1 MKKPKRL
8 FDFLEYQLNN
18 PLDKSINTKY
28 DGKWVSLSTPDFFEK
43 VQIVSR
49 KLIEIGIKKGDKIAL
64 ISTQNRTEWCIV
76 DNSILQIGGVT
87 VPIYPTI
94 SEKEFQYVLNHSES
108 KICFVSDKDLFNK
121 IHKIKDKTKLKKIYS
136 FDEFQNCSNWNLL
149 FENDNKSLQGKV
161 NVKKK
166 EVIPDDLATIIYTSG
181 TTGVPKGV
189 MLTHRNIVSNIL
201 SASKRLPPMENK
213 NKALS
218 FLPLCHIFERIIIY
232 MYYYSRVEIYFAES
246 LETISENLN
255 EIKPFY
261 MTAVPRLIEKIFDK
275 IEGKAEEFKV
285 VKKSLYKWSISIA
298 DRFEIEKQ
306 NRIFYNIKLMI
317 ARFLVFSKWKN
328 ALGGKLELICSGS
341 APLQPRLAKIFT
353 AAGIKIMEGYGLT
366 ESSPVI
372 SISEPIK
379 GGTKF
384 GYVGKIIEGI
394 EVKIAKDGEILCK
407 GPNVMKGYYKNSK
420 LTSETIKNGFLHT
433 GDIGKIDKDGFL
445 KITDRKKQL
454 FKTSG
459 GKYIAPQVIENK
471 MKRSPFIEQ
480 IMVIGEG
487 ERMPSAIIQ
496 PDFEYIKKWLQKN
509 KFNFLDDFKN
519 ICEKEELLIKITH
532 EIDRIN
538 QEFGD
543 WERIKKF
550 ELTPQIWSI
559 ENGLL
564 TPTMKLKRKSIL
576 KKFIHLK
583 EKIYS

>member
-28 DGKWVSLSTPDFFEK
+28 DGKWESLSTHDFFEK

-108 KICFVSDKDLFNK
+108 KICFVSDKDVFDK

-136 FDEFQNCSNWNLL
+136 FEEFQNCSNWNLL

-161 NVKKK
+161 NIKKE

-275 IEGKAEEFKV
+275 IEGKAEEFKG

-298 DRFEIEKQ
+298 DKFDIEKQ
-306 NRIFYNIKLMI
+306 NRVFYNIKLMI

-420 LTSETIKNGFLHT
+420 LTSETIKNDFLHT

-487 ERMPSAIIQ
+487 EKMPSALIQ

-509 KFNFLDDFKN
+509 KYNFLDDLKSICKN
-519 ICEKEELLIKITH
+519 EELLIKIND
-532 EIDRIN
+532 EINKIN
-538 QEFGD
+538 QKFGD

>member
-8 FDFLEYQLNN
+8 FEFLEYQLEN
-18 PLDKSINTKY
+18 PLGKSINTKY
-28 DGKWVSLSTPDFFEK
+28 NGEWESLSTNDFYEK
-43 VQIVSR
+43 VQILSR

-64 ISTQNRTEWCIV
+64 ISTQNRTEWCIA
-76 DNSILQIGGVT
+76 DNSVLQIGAVT

-94 SEKEFQYVLNHSES
+94 SKSEFQYVLNHSES
-108 KICFVSDKDLFNK
+108 KICFVSDKDIFDKVNQ
-121 IHKIKDKTKLKKIYS
+121 IKNKTKLEKIYS
-136 FDEFQNCSNWNLL
+136 FEEFENCKNWNLL
-149 FENDNKSLQGKV
+149 FENDNKSLKGELISKMN
-161 NVKKK
+161 NVL
-166 EVIPDDLATIIYTSG
+166 PDDLATIIYTSG
-181 TTGVPKGV
+181 TTGIPKGV

-201 SASKRLPPMENK
+201 SASKRLPSMENK

-246 LETISENLN
+246 LETISENLK
-255 EIKPFY
+255 EVKPFY

-275 IEGKAEEFKV
+275 IESKAEEFTGI
-285 VKKSLYKWSISIA
+285 KKSLYKWSISIA
-298 DRFEIEKQ
+298 DRFSIEKQ
-306 NRIFYNIKLMI
+306 NGIFYNFKLEI
-317 ARFLVFSKWKN
+317 AKFLVFSKWKS
-328 ALGGKLELICSGS
+328 ALGGSLELICSGS

-353 AAGIKIMEGYGLT
+353 AAGIQIIEGYGLT
-366 ESSPVI
+366 ETSPVI
-372 SISEPIK
+372 SISETKK

-407 GPNVMKGYYKNSK
+407 GPNVMKGYFKDSK
-420 LTSETIKNGFLHT
+420 LTSKTIKNGFLHT
-433 GDIGKIDKDGFL
+433 GDIGEIDDEGFL

-459 GKYIAPQVIENK
+459 GKYIAPQVIENR

-487 ERMPSAIIQ
+487 EKMPSALIQ
-496 PDFEYIKKWLQKN
+496 PDFEYIKNWFLKN
-509 KFNFLDDFKN
+509 KTNILDDFEI
-519 ICEKEELLIKITH
+519 ICENKELLIKINE
-532 EIDRIN
+532 EIKNIN
-538 QEFGD
+538 KEFGD

-550 ELTPQIWSI
+550 ELTPQVWSI

-564 TPTMKLKRKSIL
+564 TPTMKLKRKSII

-583 EKIYS
+583 EKIYN

>member
-8 FDFLEYQLNN
+8 FDFLKYQLEN
-18 PLDKSINTKY
+18 PLNKSINTKY
-28 DGKWVSLSTPDFFEK
+28 NGEWESLSTNDFYEK
-43 VQIVSR
+43 VQIISR

-64 ISTQNRTEWCIV
+64 ISTQNRTEWCII
-76 DNSILQIGGVT
+76 DNSVLQIGAVT

-94 SEKEFQYVLNHSES
+94 SKNEFQYVLNHSES
-108 KICFVSDKDLFNK
+108 KICFVSDKDIFDKVNQ
-121 IHKIKDKTKLKKIYS
+121 IIKKTRLEKIYS
-136 FDEFQNCSNWNLL
+136 FEEFENCSNWNLL
-149 FENDNKSLQGKV
+149 FENDNKFIDNELNFRMK
-161 NVKKK
+161 NV
-166 EVIPDDLATIIYTSG
+166 VPDDLATIIYTSG
-181 TTGVPKGV
+181 TTGIPKGV
-189 MLTHRNIVSNIL
+189 MLTHKNIVSNIL

-246 LETISENLN
+246 LETISENLS
-255 EIKPFY
+255 EVKPFY

-275 IEGKAEEFKV
+275 IESKAEELKGI
-285 VKKSLYKWSISIA
+285 KKSLYRWSISIA
-298 DRFEIEKQ
+298 DRFNIEKQ
-306 NRIFYNIKLMI
+306 NKVFYNFKLKI
-317 ARFLVFSKWKN
+317 ARFLVFSKWKS

-353 AAGIKIMEGYGLT
+353 AAGIQIIEGYGLT

-372 SISEPIK
+372 SISEAKK

-407 GPNVMKGYYKNSK
+407 GPNVMKGYFKDLK
-420 LTSETIKNGFLHT
+420 LTRKTIKNGFLHT
-433 GDIGKIDKDGFL
+433 GDLGEIDKDGFL

-480 IMVIGEG
+480 VMVIGEG
-487 ERMPSAIIQ
+487 EKMPSALIQ
-496 PDFEYIKKWLQKN
+496 PDFIYVKN
-509 KFNFLDDFKN
+509 WFLKNEFQFSDDLNK
-519 ICEKEELLIKITH
+519 ICSNNELLTKINL
-532 EIDRIN
+532 EINKIN
-538 QEFGD
+538 EQFGD
-543 WERIKKF
+543 WEKIKKF
-550 ELTPQIWSI
+550 ELTPEIWSI

-564 TPTMKLKRKSIL
+564 TPTMKIKRKSIIE
-576 KKFIHLK
+576 KFFHLK
-583 EKIYS
+583 EKIYK

>member
-28 DGKWVSLSTPDFFEK
+28 DGKWESLSTHDFFEK

-108 KICFVSDKDLFNK
+108 KICFVSDKDVFDK

-136 FDEFQNCSNWNLL
+136 FEEFQNCSNWNLL

-161 NVKKK
+161 NIKKK

-275 IEGKAEEFKV
+275 IEGKAEEFKG

-298 DRFEIEKQ
+298 DRFDIEKQ

-487 ERMPSAIIQ
+487 EKMPSALIQ

-519 ICEKEELLIKITH
+519 ICKKEELLIKITH
-532 EIDRIN
+532 EIDKIN
-538 QEFGD
+538 EEFGD

>member
-18 PLDKSINTKY
+18 PLYKSINTKY
-28 DGKWVSLSTPDFFEK
+28 EGKWVSLSTHDFFEK
-43 VQIVSR
+43 VQSVSR
-49 KLIEIGIKKGDKIAL
+49 KLIEIGIKKGEKIAL
-64 ISTQNRTEWCIV
+64 ISNQNRTEWCIV

-108 KICFVSDKDLFNK
+108 KICFVSDKDVFDK
-121 IHKIKDKTKLKKIYS
+121 INKIKDKTKLKKIYS

-161 NVKKK
+161 NIKKK
-166 EVIPDDLATIIYTSG
+166 EVTPDDLATIIYTSG

-201 SASKRLPPMENK
+201 SASKRLPPMESK

-275 IEGKAEEFKV
+275 IEGKAEEFKG

-298 DRFEIEKQ
+298 DRFDIEKQ

-433 GDIGKIDKDGFL
+433 GDIGKLDKDGFL

-487 ERMPSAIIQ
+487 EKMPSALIQ
-496 PDFEYIKKWLQKN
+496 PDFEYIKKWLRKN

-519 ICEKEELLIKITH
+519 ICEKEELLIKITR
-532 EIDRIN
+532 EIDKIN
-538 QEFGD
+538 EEFGD

-550 ELTPQIWSI
+550 ELTPKIWSI

-564 TPTMKLKRKSIL
+564 TPTMKLKRKTIL

>member
-8 FDFLEYQLNN
+8 FDFLEHQLEN

-28 DGKWVSLSTPDFFEK
+28 NGEWKSLSTNDFYAK
-43 VQIVSR
+43 VQIISR
-49 KLIEIGIKKGDKIAL
+49 KLIEIGVKKGDKIAL

-76 DNSILQIGGVT
+76 DNSVLQIGAVT

-94 SEKEFQYVLNHSES
+94 SRNEFKYVLNHSES
-108 KICFVSDKDLFNK
+108 KICFVSDKYIFDKVNQ
-121 IHKIKDKTKLKKIYS
+121 IKNKTKLEKIYS
-136 FDEFQNCSNWNLL
+136 FEEFENCSNWNLL
-149 FENDNKSLQGKV
+149 FENDNKSIESEV
-161 NVKKK
+161 NLRMKNVL
-166 EVIPDDLATIIYTSG
+166 PDDLATIIYTSG
-181 TTGVPKGV
+181 TTGIPKGV

-246 LETISENLN
+246 LETISENLS

-275 IEGKAEEFKV
+275 IEGKAEEFKGI
-285 VKKSLYKWSISIA
+285 KKFLYKWSISIA
-298 DRFEIEKQ
+298 DRYSIEKQ
-306 NRIFYNIKLMI
+306 NGIFYNFQLRI
-317 ARFLVFSKWKN
+317 ARLLVFSKWKS

-353 AAGIKIMEGYGLT
+353 AAGIQIMEGYGLT

-372 SISEPIK
+372 SISESKK

-407 GPNVMKGYYKNSK
+407 GPNVMKGYFKDSK
-420 LTSETIKNGFLHT
+420 LTSKTIKNGFLHT
-433 GDIGKIDKDGFL
+433 GDIGEIDKDGFL

-487 ERMPSAIIQ
+487 EKMPSALIQ
-496 PDFEYIKKWLQKN
+496 PDFEYTKNWLLKN
-509 KFNFLDDFKN
+509 KTNFLDDFISICKN
-519 ICEKEELLIKITH
+519 KDLLVKIDEEINKIN
-532 EIDRIN
+532 E
-538 QEFGD
+538 EFGD

-564 TPTMKLKRKSIL
+564 TPTMKLKRKKII
-576 KKFIHLK
+576 KKFIHLRK
-583 EKIYS
+583 KIYS

>member
-18 PLDKSINTKY
+18 PLDKSITTKY
-28 DGKWVSLSTPDFFEK
+28 DGKWESLSTHDFFEK

-108 KICFVSDKDLFNK
+108 KICFVSDKDVFDK

-275 IEGKAEEFKV
+275 IEGKAEEFKG

-298 DRFEIEKQ
+298 DRFDIEKQ

-420 LTSETIKNGFLHT
+420 LTSETIKKDFLHT

-487 ERMPSAIIQ
+487 EKMPSALIQ

-519 ICEKEELLIKITH
+519 ICKKEELLIEITH
-532 EIDRIN
+532 EIDKIN

-576 KKFIHLK
+576 KKYIHLK

>member
-1 MKKPKRL
+1 MKKPKRI

-18 PLDKSINTKY
+18 PLEKSINTKY
-28 DGKWVSLSTPDFFEK
+28 DGKWVSLSTHDFFEK

-108 KICFVSDKDLFNK
+108 KICFVSDKDVFDKVN
-121 IHKIKDKTKLKKIYS
+121 KIKDKTKLKKIYS
-136 FDEFQNCSNWNLL
+136 FEEFQNCSNWNLL
-149 FENDNKSLQGKV
+149 FENDKKSLQDKV
-161 NVKKK
+161 NIKKE

-275 IEGKAEEFKV
+275 IEGKAEEFNG

-298 DRFEIEKQ
+298 DRFDIKKQ

-407 GPNVMKGYYKNSK
+407 GPNVMIGYYKNSK

-487 ERMPSAIIQ
+487 EKMPSALIQ

-519 ICEKEELLIKITH
+519 ICKKEELLIKITH
-532 EIDRIN
+532 EIDKIN
-538 QEFGD
+538 EEFGD
-543 WERIKKF
+543 WEKIKKF

>member
-8 FDFLEYQLNN
+8 FEFLEYQLEN
-18 PLDKSINTKY
+18 PLGKSINTKY
-28 DGKWVSLSTPDFFEK
+28 NGEWESLSTNDFYEK
-43 VQIVSR
+43 VQILSR

-64 ISTQNRTEWCIV
+64 ISTQNRTEWCIA
-76 DNSILQIGGVT
+76 DNSVLQIGAVT

-94 SEKEFQYVLNHSES
+94 SKSEFQYVLNHSES
-108 KICFVSDKDLFNK
+108 KICFVSDKDIFDKVNQ
-121 IHKIKDKTKLKKIYS
+121 IMNKTKLEKIYS
-136 FDEFQNCSNWNLL
+136 FEEFENCKNWNLL
-149 FENDNKSLQGKV
+149 FENDNKSLKGELISRMN
-161 NVKKK
+161 NVL
-166 EVIPDDLATIIYTSG
+166 PDDLATIIYTSG
-181 TTGVPKGV
+181 TTGIPKGV

-201 SASKRLPPMENK
+201 SASKRLPSMENK

-246 LETISENLN
+246 LETISENLK
-255 EIKPFY
+255 EVKPFY

-275 IEGKAEEFKV
+275 IESKAEEFTGI
-285 VKKSLYKWSISIA
+285 KKSLYKWSISIA
-298 DRFEIEKQ
+298 DKFSIEKQ
-306 NRIFYNIKLMI
+306 NGIFYNFKLEI
-317 ARFLVFSKWKN
+317 AKFLVFSKWKS
-328 ALGGKLELICSGS
+328 ALGGSLELICSGS

-353 AAGIKIMEGYGLT
+353 AAGIQIIEGYGLT
-366 ESSPVI
+366 ETSPVI
-372 SISEPIK
+372 SISETKK

-407 GPNVMKGYYKNSK
+407 GPNVMKGYFKDSK
-420 LTSETIKNGFLHT
+420 LTSKTIKNGFLHT
-433 GDIGKIDKDGFL
+433 GDIGEIDDEGFL

-459 GKYIAPQVIENK
+459 GKYIAPQVIENR

-487 ERMPSAIIQ
+487 EKMPSALIQ
-496 PDFEYIKKWLQKN
+496 PDFEYIKSWFLKN
-509 KFNFLDDFKN
+509 KINILDDFEI
-519 ICEKEELLIKITH
+519 ICGNKELLIKINE
-532 EIDRIN
+532 EINNIN
-538 QEFGD
+538 KEFGD

-550 ELTPQIWSI
+550 ELTPQVWSI

-564 TPTMKLKRKSIL
+564 TPTMKLKRKSII
-576 KKFIHLK
+576 KEFIHLK
-583 EKIYS
+583 EKIYN

>member
-8 FDFLEYQLNN
+8 FEFLEYQLEN
-18 PLDKSINTKY
+18 PLGKSINTKY
-28 DGKWVSLSTPDFFEK
+28 NGEWESLSTNDFYEK
-43 VQIVSR
+43 VQILSR

-64 ISTQNRTEWCIV
+64 ISTQNRTEWCIA
-76 DNSILQIGGVT
+76 DNSVLQIGAVT

-94 SEKEFQYVLNHSES
+94 SKSEFQYVLNHSES
-108 KICFVSDKDLFNK
+108 KICFVSDKDIFDKVNQ
-121 IHKIKDKTKLKKIYS
+121 IKNKTKLEKIYS
-136 FDEFQNCSNWNLL
+136 FEEFENCKNWNLL
-149 FENDNKSLQGKV
+149 FENDNKSLKGELISKMN
-161 NVKKK
+161 NVL
-166 EVIPDDLATIIYTSG
+166 PDDLATIIYTSG
-181 TTGVPKGV
+181 TTGIPKGV

-201 SASKRLPPMENK
+201 SASKRLPSMENK

-246 LETISENLN
+246 LETISENLK
-255 EIKPFY
+255 EVKPFY

-275 IEGKAEEFKV
+275 IESKAEEFTGI
-285 VKKSLYKWSISIA
+285 KKSLYKWSISIA
-298 DRFEIEKQ
+298 DRFSIEKQ
-306 NRIFYNIKLMI
+306 NGIFYNFKLEI
-317 ARFLVFSKWKN
+317 AKFLVFSKWKS
-328 ALGGKLELICSGS
+328 ALGGSLELICSGS

-353 AAGIKIMEGYGLT
+353 AAGIQIIEGYGLT
-366 ESSPVI
+366 ETSPVI
-372 SISEPIK
+372 SISETKK

-407 GPNVMKGYYKNSK
+407 GPNVMKGYFKDSK
-420 LTSETIKNGFLHT
+420 LTSKTIKNGFLHT
-433 GDIGKIDKDGFL
+433 GDIGEIDDEGFL

-459 GKYIAPQVIENK
+459 GKYIAPQVIENR

-487 ERMPSAIIQ
+487 EKMPSALIQ
-496 PDFEYIKKWLQKN
+496 PDFEYIKNWFLKN
-509 KFNFLDDFKN
+509 KTNVLDDFEI
-519 ICEKEELLIKITH
+519 ICGNKELLIKINE
-532 EIDRIN
+532 EIKNIN
-538 QEFGD
+538 KEFGD

-550 ELTPQIWSI
+550 ELTPQVWSI

-564 TPTMKLKRKSIL
+564 TPTMKLKRKSII

-583 EKIYS
+583 EKIYN

>member
-1 MKKPKRL
+1 VKEPKRL
-8 FDFLEYQLNN
+8 FDFLEYQLEN

-28 DGKWVSLSTPDFFEK
+28 NGKWESLSTKAFYEK

-49 KLIEIGIKKGDKIAL
+49 KFIEIGIKKGDKIAL

-76 DNSILQIGGVT
+76 DNSVLQIGAIT

-94 SEKEFQYVLNHSES
+94 SKKEFEYVLRHSES
-108 KICFVSDKDLFNK
+108 KICFVSDKNIFDKVNQ
-121 IHKIKDKTKLKKIYS
+121 IKNKTKLQKIYS
-136 FDEFQNCSNWNLL
+136 FDKFKNCPSWNLL
-149 FENDNKSLQGKV
+149 FENDKKSLQSEV
-161 NVKKK
+161 NIKKGQ
-166 EVIPDDLATIIYTSG
+166 VLPDDLATIIYTSG
-181 TTGVPKGV
+181 TTGIPKGV

-275 IEGKAEEFKV
+275 IESKAEELKGI
-285 VKKSLYKWSISIA
+285 KKSLYKWSISIA
-298 DRFEIEKQ
+298 DRFDIEKQ
-306 NRIFYNIKLMI
+306 NRIFYNIKLKI
-317 ARFLVFSKWKN
+317 ARFLVFSKWKS
-328 ALGGKLELICSGS
+328 AFGGKLELICSGS

-353 AAGIKIMEGYGLT
+353 AAGIQIMEGYGLT
-366 ESSPVI
+366 ETSPVI
-372 SISEPIK
+372 SISEAK
-379 GGTKF
+379 RGGTKF

-407 GPNVMKGYYKNSK
+407 GPNVMKGYFKDSK
-420 LTSETIKNGFLHT
+420 LTSKTIKNGFLHT
-433 GDIGKIDKDGFL
+433 GDIGEIDKEGFL

-487 ERMPSAIIQ
+487 EKMPSALIQ
-496 PDFEYIKKWLQKN
+496 PDFEYIKNWFLKN
-509 KFNFLDDFKN
+509 KTEFLDNFKN
-519 ICEKEELLIKITH
+519 ICKNKELLVKIDE
-532 EIDRIN
+532 EIDKIN
-538 QEFGD
+538 KDFGD

-550 ELTPQIWSI
+550 ELTPEIWSI

-564 TPTMKLKRKSIL
+564 TPTMKLKRKKIL
-576 KKFIHLK
+576 KKFTHLK
-583 EKIYS
+583 KKIYD

>member
-28 DGKWVSLSTPDFFEK
+28 DGKWVSLSTHDFFEK

-76 DNSILQIGGVT
+76 DNSILQVGGVT

-108 KICFVSDKDLFNK
+108 KICFVSDKDVFDK
-121 IHKIKDKTKLKKIYS
+121 IHKIMDKTKLKKIYS

-275 IEGKAEEFKV
+275 IEGKAEEFKG

-298 DRFEIEKQ
+298 DRFDIEKQ
-306 NRIFYNIKLMI
+306 NRFFYNIKLMI

-420 LTSETIKNGFLHT
+420 LTSETIKKDFLHT

-487 ERMPSAIIQ
+487 EKMPSALIQ

-509 KFNFLDDFKN
+509 KFTFLDDFKN
-519 ICEKEELLIKITH
+519 ICKKEELLIKITR
-532 EIDRIN
+532 EIDKIN

-576 KKFIHLK
+576 KKYIHLK

>member
-18 PLDKSINTKY
+18 PLGKSINTKY
-28 DGKWVSLSTPDFFEK
+28 DGKWESLSTHDFFEK

-94 SEKEFQYVLNHSES
+94 SEKEYQYVLNHSES
-108 KICFVSDKDLFNK
+108 KICFVSDKDVFDK

-136 FDEFQNCSNWNLL
+136 FEEFQNCSNWNLL

-161 NVKKK
+161 NIKKE

-255 EIKPFY
+255 EIRPFY

-275 IEGKAEEFKV
+275 IEGKAEELRG

-298 DRFEIEKQ
+298 DKFDIEKQ

-341 APLQPRLAKIFT
+341 APLQPQLAKIFT

-487 ERMPSAIIQ
+487 EKMPSAIIQ

-519 ICEKEELLIKITH
+519 ICKKEELLIKITR
-532 EIDRIN
+532 EIDKIN
-538 QEFGD
+538 EEFGD

-583 EKIYS
+583 EKIYT

>member
-8 FDFLEYQLNN
+8 FEFLEYQLEN
-18 PLDKSINTKY
+18 PLGKSINTKY
-28 DGKWVSLSTPDFFEK
+28 NGEWESLSTNDFYEK
-43 VQIVSR
+43 VQILSR

-64 ISTQNRTEWCIV
+64 ISTQNRTEWCIA
-76 DNSILQIGGVT
+76 DNSVLQIGAVT

-94 SEKEFQYVLNHSES
+94 SKSEFQYVLNHSES
-108 KICFVSDKDLFNK
+108 KICFVSDKDIFDKVNQ
-121 IHKIKDKTKLKKIYS
+121 IKNKTKLEKIYS
-136 FDEFQNCSNWNLL
+136 FEEFENCKNWNLL
-149 FENDNKSLQGKV
+149 FENDNKSLKGELISKMN
-161 NVKKK
+161 NVL
-166 EVIPDDLATIIYTSG
+166 PDDLATIIYTSG
-181 TTGVPKGV
+181 TTGIPKGV

-201 SASKRLPPMENK
+201 SASKRLPSMENK

-246 LETISENLN
+246 LETISENLK
-255 EIKPFY
+255 EVKPFY

-275 IEGKAEEFKV
+275 IESKAEEFTGI
-285 VKKSLYKWSISIA
+285 KKSLYKWSISIA
-298 DRFEIEKQ
+298 DRFSIEKQ
-306 NRIFYNIKLMI
+306 NGIFYNFKLEI
-317 ARFLVFSKWKN
+317 AKFLVFSKWKS
-328 ALGGKLELICSGS
+328 ALGGSLELICSGS

-353 AAGIKIMEGYGLT
+353 AAGIQIIEGYGLT
-366 ESSPVI
+366 ETSPVI
-372 SISEPIK
+372 SISETKK

-407 GPNVMKGYYKNSK
+407 GPNVMKGYFKDSK
-420 LTSETIKNGFLHT
+420 LTSKTIKNGFLHT
-433 GDIGKIDKDGFL
+433 GDIGEIADEGFL

-459 GKYIAPQVIENK
+459 GKYIAPQVIENR

-487 ERMPSAIIQ
+487 EKMPSALIQ
-496 PDFEYIKKWLQKN
+496 PDFEYIKNWFLKN
-509 KFNFLDDFKN
+509 KTNVLDDFEI
-519 ICEKEELLIKITH
+519 ICGNKELLIKINE
-532 EIDRIN
+532 EIKNIN
-538 QEFGD
+538 KEFGD

-550 ELTPQIWSI
+550 ELTPQVWSI

-564 TPTMKLKRKSIL
+564 TPTMKLKRKSII

-583 EKIYS
+583 EKIYN

>member
-8 FDFLEYQLNN
+8 FDFLEYQLAT
-18 PLDKSINTKY
+18 PLEKSINTKY
-28 DGKWVSLSTPDFFEK
+28 NGNWESLSTEIFCEK
-43 VQIVSR
+43 VQVISR
-49 KLIEIGIKKGDKIAL
+49 KLVEIGVKKGDKIAL

-76 DNSILQIGGVT
+76 DNSILKIGAVT

-94 SEKEFQYVLNHSES
+94 SKSEFQYVLNHSES
-108 KICFVSDKDLFNK
+108 KICFVSDKDIFNK
-121 IHKIKDKTKLKKIYS
+121 VDQIKSETKLEKIYS
-136 FDEFQNCSNWNLL
+136 FDEFENCTNWNLL
-149 FENDNKSLQGKV
+149 FENDNKSLNDKV
-161 NVKKK
+161 NFRMKNVL
-166 EVIPDDLATIIYTSG
+166 PSDLATIIYTSG
-181 TTGVPKGV
+181 TTGTPKGV
-189 MLTHRNIVSNIL
+189 MLTHENMVSNIL
-201 SASKRLPPMENK
+201 SASKRLPDMENK
-213 NKALS
+213 NRAIS

-246 LETISENLN
+246 LDSISDNLK
-255 EIKPFY
+255 EVKPYY

-275 IEGKAEEFKV
+275 IEGKAEEFRGI
-285 VKKSLYKWSISIA
+285 KKKLYKWSISIA
-298 DRFEIEKQ
+298 DRFDIEKK
-306 NRIFYNIKLMI
+306 NRIFYNFKLEI
-317 ARFLVFSKWKN
+317 AKYLVFSKWKQ

-353 AAGIKIMEGYGLT
+353 AAGIQIMEGYGLT

-372 SISEPIK
+372 SISESKK

-407 GPNVMKGYYKNSK
+407 GPNVMKGYYKDSK
-420 LTSETIKNGFLHT
+420 LTSRTIKNGFLHT
-433 GDIGKIDKDGFL
+433 GDIGEFDKDGFL

-471 MKRSPFIEQ
+471 MKKSPFIEQ

-487 ERMPSAIIQ
+487 EKMPSALIQ
-496 PDFEYIKKWLQKN
+496 PDFEYVRNWLLKN
-509 KFNFLDDFKN
+509 KSIFSDDLKN
-519 ICEKEELLIKITH
+519 ICTNKDLLLKIELEINKI
-532 EIDRIN
+532 N
-538 QEFGD
+538 KEFGD

-550 ELTPQIWSI
+550 EITPEIWTI

-564 TPTMKLKRKSIL
+564 TPTMKLKRKAIIQ
-576 KKFIHLK
+576 KFIHLR
-583 EKIYS
+583 EKIYN

>member
-28 DGKWVSLSTPDFFEK
+28 DGKWVSLSTHDFFEK

-108 KICFVSDKDLFNK
+108 KICFVSDKDVFDK

-166 EVIPDDLATIIYTSG
+166 EVIPNDLATIIYTSG

-201 SASKRLPPMENK
+201 SASKRLPPMESK

-275 IEGKAEEFKV
+275 IEGKAEEFKG
-285 VKKSLYKWSISIA
+285 VKKCLYKWSISIA
-298 DRFEIEKQ
+298 DRFDIEKQ

-487 ERMPSAIIQ
+487 EKMPSALIQ
-496 PDFEYIKKWLQKN
+496 PDFEYITKWLQKN
-509 KFNFLDDFKN
+509 KFNFLDDFIN
-519 ICEKEELLIKITH
+519 ICKKEELLIKITH
-532 EIDRIN
+532 EIDKIN

>member
-8 FDFLEYQLNN
+8 FDFLNYQLEN
-18 PLDKSINTKY
+18 PLNKSINTKY
-28 DGKWVSLSTPDFFEK
+28 NGEWESLSTNDFYEK
-43 VQIVSR
+43 VQIISR

-64 ISTQNRTEWCIV
+64 ISTQNRTEWCII
-76 DNSILQIGGVT
+76 DNSVLQIGAVT

-94 SEKEFQYVLNHSES
+94 SKNEFQYVLNHSES
-108 KICFVSDKDLFNK
+108 KICFVSDKDIFDKVNQ
-121 IHKIKDKTKLKKIYS
+121 IIKKTRLEKIYS
-136 FDEFQNCSNWNLL
+136 FEEIENCSNWNLL
-149 FENDNKSLQGKV
+149 FENDNKFIDNELNFRMK
-161 NVKKK
+161 NV
-166 EVIPDDLATIIYTSG
+166 VPDDLATIIYTSG
-181 TTGVPKGV
+181 TTGIPKGV
-189 MLTHRNIVSNIL
+189 MLTHKNIVSNIL

-246 LETISENLN
+246 LETISENLS
-255 EIKPFY
+255 EVKPFY

-275 IEGKAEEFKV
+275 IESKAEELKGI
-285 VKKSLYKWSISIA
+285 KKSLYRWSISIA
-298 DRFEIEKQ
+298 DRFNIEKQ
-306 NRIFYNIKLMI
+306 NGVFYNFKLKI
-317 ARFLVFSKWKN
+317 ARFLVFSKWKS

-353 AAGIKIMEGYGLT
+353 AAGIQIIEGYGLT

-372 SISEPIK
+372 SISEAKK

-407 GPNVMKGYYKNSK
+407 GPNVMKGYFKDLK
-420 LTSETIKNGFLHT
+420 LTRKTIKNGFLYT
-433 GDIGKIDKDGFL
+433 GDLGEIDKDGFL

-480 IMVIGEG
+480 VMVIGEG
-487 ERMPSAIIQ
+487 EKMPSALIQ
-496 PDFEYIKKWLQKN
+496 PDFKYVKN
-509 KFNFLDDFKN
+509 WFLKNEFQFSDDLNK
-519 ICEKEELLIKITH
+519 ICSNNELLTKINL
-532 EIDRIN
+532 EINKIN
-538 QEFGD
+538 EQFGD
-543 WERIKKF
+543 WEKIKKF
-550 ELTPQIWSI
+550 ELTPEIWSI

-564 TPTMKLKRKSIL
+564 TPTMKLKRKSIIE
-576 KKFIHLK
+576 KFFHLK
-583 EKIYS
+583 EKIYK

>member
-8 FDFLEYQLNN
+8 FDFLEYQLEN

-28 DGKWVSLSTPDFFEK
+28 EGKWESLSTIDFYEK
-43 VQIVSR
+43 VQIISR

-64 ISTQNRTEWCIV
+64 ISTQNRTEWCIA
-76 DNSILQIGGVT
+76 DNSIMQIGAVT

-94 SEKEFQYVLNHSES
+94 SINEFEYVLNHSES
-108 KICFVSDKDLFNK
+108 KICFVSDKDIFNK
-121 IHKIKDKTKLKKIYS
+121 INQIKEKTKLKKIYS
-136 FDEFQNCSNWNLL
+136 FEEFENCQNWNLL
-149 FENDNKSLQGKV
+149 FENDNKSIKG
-161 NVKKK
+161 
-166 EVIPDDLATIIYTSG
+166 EVISRMNNVCPDDLATIIYTSG
-181 TTGVPKGV
+181 TTGIPKGV
-189 MLTHRNIVSNIL
+189 MLTHKNIVSNIL
-201 SASKRLPPMENK
+201 SASKRLPTMENK

-246 LETISENLN
+246 LETISENLK
-255 EIKPFY
+255 EVRPFY

-275 IEGKAEEFKV
+275 IESKAEGFTGI
-285 VKKSLYKWSISIA
+285 KKGLYQWSISIA
-298 DRFEIEKQ
+298 DRLSIERQ
-306 NRIFYNIKLMI
+306 NGTFYNFKLKL
-317 ARFLVFSKWKN
+317 AKFLVFSKWKS
-328 ALGGKLELICSGS
+328 ALGGRLELICSGS

-353 AAGIKIMEGYGLT
+353 AAGIQIIEGYGLT
-366 ESSPVI
+366 ETSPVI
-372 SISEPIK
+372 SISESKK

-407 GPNVMKGYYKNSK
+407 GPNVMKGYFKDPK
-420 LTSETIKNGFLHT
+420 LTSKTIKNGFLHT
-433 GDIGKIDKDGFL
+433 GDIGEIDNEGFL

-459 GKYIAPQVIENK
+459 GKYIAPQVIENR

-487 ERMPSAIIQ
+487 EKMPSALIQ
-496 PDFEYIKKWLQKN
+496 PDFEYIKNWLPGN
-509 KFNFLDDFKN
+509 KTKILDDFKK
-519 ICEKEELLIKITH
+519 ICKNKELLIKIEE
-532 EIDRIN
+532 EIRKIN
-538 QEFGD
+538 NEFGD

-550 ELTPQIWSI
+550 ELTPEIWSI

-564 TPTMKLKRKSIL
+564 TPTMKLKRKYII

-583 EKIYS
+583 EKIYT

>member
-1 MKKPKRL
+1 
-8 FDFLEYQLNN
+8 
-18 PLDKSINTKY
+18 
-28 DGKWVSLSTPDFFEK
+28 
-43 VQIVSR
+43 
-49 KLIEIGIKKGDKIAL
+49 
-64 ISTQNRTEWCIV
+64 
-76 DNSILQIGGVT
+76 LQ
-87 VPIYPTI
+87 
-94 SEKEFQYVLNHSES
+94 
-108 KICFVSDKDLFNK
+108 
-121 IHKIKDKTKLKKIYS
+121 KIYS
-136 FDEFQNCSNWNLL
+136 FDEFKNCPSWNLL
-149 FENDNKSLQGKV
+149 FENDKKSLQGEV
-161 NVKKK
+161 NIKKGQ
-166 EVIPDDLATIIYTSG
+166 VIPDDLATIIYTSG
-181 TTGVPKGV
+181 TTGIPKGV

-275 IEGKAEEFKV
+275 IESKAEELKGI
-285 VKKSLYKWSISIA
+285 KKSLYKWSISIA
-298 DRFEIEKQ
+298 DRFDIGKQ
-306 NRIFYNIKLMI
+306 NRIFYNIKLKI
-317 ARFLVFSKWKN
+317 ARFLVFSKWKS
-328 ALGGKLELICSGS
+328 AFGGKLELICSGS

-353 AAGIKIMEGYGLT
+353 AAGIQIMEGYGLT

-372 SISEPIK
+372 SISEAK
-379 GGTKF
+379 RGGTKF

-407 GPNVMKGYYKNSK
+407 GPNVMKGYYKDSK
-420 LTSETIKNGFLHT
+420 LTSKTIKNGFLHT
-433 GDIGKIDKDGFL
+433 GDIGEIDNEGFL

-487 ERMPSAIIQ
+487 EKMPSALIQ
-496 PDFEYIKKWLQKN
+496 PDFEYIKNWFLKN
-509 KFNFLDDFKN
+509 KTEFLDNFKN
-519 ICEKEELLIKITH
+519 ICKNKELLVKIDE
-532 EIDRIN
+532 EIDKIN
-538 QEFGD
+538 KDFGD

-550 ELTPQIWSI
+550 ELTPEIWSI

-564 TPTMKLKRKSIL
+564 TPTLKLKRKTIL
-576 KKFIHLK
+576 KKFIYLK
-583 EKIYS
+583 KKIYN

>member
-1 MKKPKRL
+1 VKKPKRL
-8 FDFLEYQLNN
+8 FEFLEYQLEN
-18 PLDKSINTKY
+18 PLGKSINTKY
-28 DGKWVSLSTPDFFEK
+28 NGEWESLSTNDFYEK
-43 VQIVSR
+43 VQILSR

-64 ISTQNRTEWCIV
+64 ISTQNRTEWCIA
-76 DNSILQIGGVT
+76 DNSVLQIGAVT

-94 SEKEFQYVLNHSES
+94 SKSEFQYVLNHSES
-108 KICFVSDKDLFNK
+108 KICFVSDKDIFDKVNQ
-121 IHKIKDKTKLKKIYS
+121 IKNKTKLEKIYS
-136 FDEFQNCSNWNLL
+136 FEEFENCKNWNLL
-149 FENDNKSLQGKV
+149 FENDNKSLKGELISKMN
-161 NVKKK
+161 NVL
-166 EVIPDDLATIIYTSG
+166 PDDLATIIYTSG
-181 TTGVPKGV
+181 TTGIPKGV

-201 SASKRLPPMENK
+201 SASKRLPSMENK

-246 LETISENLN
+246 LETISENLK
-255 EIKPFY
+255 EVKPFY

-275 IEGKAEEFKV
+275 IESKAEEFTGI
-285 VKKSLYKWSISIA
+285 KKSLYKWSISIA
-298 DRFEIEKQ
+298 DRFSIEKQ
-306 NRIFYNIKLMI
+306 NGIFYNFKLEI
-317 ARFLVFSKWKN
+317 AKFLVFSKWKS
-328 ALGGKLELICSGS
+328 ALGGSLELICSGS

-353 AAGIKIMEGYGLT
+353 AAGIQIIEGYGLT
-366 ESSPVI
+366 ETSPVI
-372 SISEPIK
+372 SISETKK

-407 GPNVMKGYYKNSK
+407 GPNVMKGYFKDSK
-420 LTSETIKNGFLHT
+420 LTSKTIKNGFLHT
-433 GDIGKIDKDGFL
+433 GDIGEIDDEGFL

-459 GKYIAPQVIENK
+459 GKYIAPQVIENR

-487 ERMPSAIIQ
+487 EKMPSALIQ
-496 PDFEYIKKWLQKN
+496 PDFEYIKNWFLKN
-509 KFNFLDDFKN
+509 KTNILDDFEI
-519 ICEKEELLIKITH
+519 ICENKELLIKINE
-532 EIDRIN
+532 EIKNIN
-538 QEFGD
+538 KEFGD

-550 ELTPQIWSI
+550 ELTPQVWSI

-564 TPTMKLKRKSIL
+564 TPTMKLKRKSII

-583 EKIYS
+583 EKIYN

>member
-18 PLDKSINTKY
+18 PLEKSINTKY
-28 DGKWVSLSTPDFFEK
+28 DGKWVSLSTHDFFEK

-108 KICFVSDKDLFNK
+108 KMCFVSDKDVFDK

-181 TTGVPKGV
+181 TTGIPKGV

-275 IEGKAEEFKV
+275 IEGKAEEFKG

-298 DRFEIEKQ
+298 DRFDIEKQ

-420 LTSETIKNGFLHT
+420 LTSETIKNDFLHT

-487 ERMPSAIIQ
+487 EKMPSALIQ

-509 KFNFLDDFKN
+509 KFNFLDDFIN
-519 ICEKEELLIKITH
+519 ICKKEELLIKITH
-532 EIDRIN
+532 EIDKIN

>member
-8 FDFLEYQLNN
+8 FDFLEYQLEN

-28 DGKWVSLSTPDFFEK
+28 EGKWESLSTIDFYEK
-43 VQIVSR
+43 VQIISR

-64 ISTQNRTEWCIV
+64 ISTQNRTEWCIA
-76 DNSILQIGGVT
+76 DNSIMQIGAVT

-94 SEKEFQYVLNHSES
+94 SINEFEYVLNHSES
-108 KICFVSDKDLFNK
+108 KICFVSDKDIFNK
-121 IHKIKDKTKLKKIYS
+121 INQIKEKTKLKKIYS
-136 FDEFQNCSNWNLL
+136 FEEFENCQNWNLL
-149 FENDNKSLQGKV
+149 FENDNKSIKS
-161 NVKKK
+161 
-166 EVIPDDLATIIYTSG
+166 EVISRMNNVCPDDLATIIYTSG
-181 TTGVPKGV
+181 TTGIPKGV
-189 MLTHRNIVSNIL
+189 MLTHKNIVSNIL
-201 SASKRLPPMENK
+201 SASKRLPTMENK

-246 LETISENLN
+246 LETISENLK
-255 EIKPFY
+255 EVRPFY

-275 IEGKAEEFKV
+275 IESKAEGFTGI
-285 VKKSLYKWSISIA
+285 KKGLYQWSISIA
-298 DRFEIEKQ
+298 DRFSIERQ
-306 NRIFYNIKLMI
+306 NGTFYNFKLKL
-317 ARFLVFSKWKN
+317 AKFLVFSKWKS
-328 ALGGKLELICSGS
+328 ALGGRLELICSGS

-353 AAGIKIMEGYGLT
+353 AAGIQIIEGYGLT
-366 ESSPVI
+366 ETSPVI
-372 SISEPIK
+372 SISESKK

-407 GPNVMKGYYKNSK
+407 GPNVMKGYFKDPK
-420 LTSETIKNGFLHT
+420 LTSKTIKNGFLHT
-433 GDIGKIDKDGFL
+433 GDIGEIDNEGFL

-459 GKYIAPQVIENK
+459 GKYIAPQVIENR

-487 ERMPSAIIQ
+487 EKMPSALIQ
-496 PDFEYIKKWLQKN
+496 PDFEYIKNWLPGN
-509 KFNFLDDFKN
+509 KTKILDDFKK
-519 ICEKEELLIKITH
+519 ICKNKELLIKIEE
-532 EIDRIN
+532 EIRKIN
-538 QEFGD
+538 NEFGD

-550 ELTPQIWSI
+550 ELTPEIWSI

-564 TPTMKLKRKSIL
+564 TPTMKLKRKYII

-583 EKIYS
+583 EKIYT

>member
-1 MKKPKRL
+1 MKKPKRI

-18 PLDKSINTKY
+18 PLDKSITTKY
-28 DGKWVSLSTPDFFEK
+28 DGKWESLSTNDFFEK
-43 VQIVSR
+43 IQIVSR

-108 KICFVSDKDLFNK
+108 KICFVSDKDVFDK
-121 IHKIKDKTKLKKIYS
+121 INKIKDKTKLKKIYS

-275 IEGKAEEFKV
+275 IEGKAEEFKG

-298 DRFEIEKQ
+298 DRFDIEKQ

-420 LTSETIKNGFLHT
+420 LTSETIKNDFLHT

-487 ERMPSAIIQ
+487 EKMPSALIQ

-519 ICEKEELLIKITH
+519 ICKKEELLIKITH
-532 EIDRIN
+532 EIDKIN
-538 QEFGD
+538 EEFGD

>member
-18 PLDKSINTKY
+18 PLNKSINTKY
-28 DGKWVSLSTPDFFEK
+28 DGKWVSLSTHDFFEK
-43 VQIVSR
+43 IQIVSR

-108 KICFVSDKDLFNK
+108 KICFVSDKDVFNK

-275 IEGKAEEFKV
+275 IEGKAEEFKG

-298 DRFEIEKQ
+298 DRFDIEKQ
-306 NRIFYNIKLMI
+306 NRFFYNIKLMI

-420 LTSETIKNGFLHT
+420 LTSETIKNDFLHT

-487 ERMPSAIIQ
+487 EKMPSALIQ

-509 KFNFLDDFKN
+509 KFNFLDDFKD
-519 ICEKEELLIKITH
+519 ICKKEELLIKITH
-532 EIDRIN
+532 EIDKIN

>member
-28 DGKWVSLSTPDFFEK
+28 DGKWVSLSTHDFFEK

-108 KICFVSDKDLFNK
+108 KICFVSDKDVFDK
-121 IHKIKDKTKLKKIYS
+121 IYKIKDKTKLKKIYS
-136 FDEFQNCSNWNLL
+136 FEEFQNCSNWNLL

-161 NVKKK
+161 NIKKE

-275 IEGKAEEFKV
+275 IEGKAEEFKG

-298 DRFEIEKQ
+298 DRFDIEKQ

-487 ERMPSAIIQ
+487 EKMPSALIQ

-519 ICEKEELLIKITH
+519 ICKKEELLIKITH
-532 EIDRIN
+532 EIDKIN
-538 QEFGD
+538 EEFGD
-543 WERIKKF
+543 WEKIKKF

>member
-8 FDFLEYQLNN
+8 FEFLEYQLEN
-18 PLDKSINTKY
+18 PLGKSINTKY
-28 DGKWVSLSTPDFFEK
+28 NGEWESLSTNDFYEK
-43 VQIVSR
+43 VQILSR

-64 ISTQNRTEWCIV
+64 ISTQNRTEWCIA
-76 DNSILQIGGVT
+76 DNSVLQIGAVT

-94 SEKEFQYVLNHSES
+94 SKSEFQYVLNHSES
-108 KICFVSDKDLFNK
+108 KICFVSDKDIFDKVNQ
-121 IHKIKDKTKLKKIYS
+121 IKNKTKLEKIYS
-136 FDEFQNCSNWNLL
+136 FEEFENCKNWNLL
-149 FENDNKSLQGKV
+149 FENDNKSLKGELISRMN
-161 NVKKK
+161 NVL
-166 EVIPDDLATIIYTSG
+166 PDDLATIIYTSG
-181 TTGVPKGV
+181 TTGIPKGV

-201 SASKRLPPMENK
+201 SASKRLPSMENK

-246 LETISENLN
+246 LETISENLK
-255 EIKPFY
+255 EVKPFY

-275 IEGKAEEFKV
+275 IESKAEEFTGI
-285 VKKSLYKWSISIA
+285 KKSLYKWSISIA
-298 DRFEIEKQ
+298 DKFSIEKQ
-306 NRIFYNIKLMI
+306 NGIFYNFKLEI
-317 ARFLVFSKWKN
+317 AKFLVFSKWKS
-328 ALGGKLELICSGS
+328 ALGGSLELICSGS

-353 AAGIKIMEGYGLT
+353 AAGIQIIEGYGLT
-366 ESSPVI
+366 ETSPVI
-372 SISEPIK
+372 SISETKK

-407 GPNVMKGYYKNSK
+407 GPNVMKGYFKDSK
-420 LTSETIKNGFLHT
+420 LTSKTIKNGFLHT
-433 GDIGKIDKDGFL
+433 GDIGEIDDEGFL

-459 GKYIAPQVIENK
+459 GKYIAPQVIENR

-487 ERMPSAIIQ
+487 EKMPSALIQ
-496 PDFEYIKKWLQKN
+496 PDFEYIKSWFLKN
-509 KFNFLDDFKN
+509 KINILDDFEI
-519 ICEKEELLIKITH
+519 ICGNK
-532 EIDRIN
+532 
-538 QEFGD
+538 EFGD

-550 ELTPQIWSI
+550 ELTPQVWSI

-564 TPTMKLKRKSIL
+564 TPTMKLKRKSII
-576 KKFIHLK
+576 KEFIHLK
-583 EKIYS
+583 EKIYN

>member
-28 DGKWVSLSTPDFFEK
+28 DGKWISLSTHDFFEK
-43 VQIVSR
+43 VQIISR

-76 DNSILQIGGVT
+76 DNSILQVGGVT

-108 KICFVSDKDLFNK
+108 KICFVSDKDVFDK
-121 IHKIKDKTKLKKIYS
+121 IHKIMDKTKLKKIYS

-275 IEGKAEEFKV
+275 IEGKAEEFKG

-298 DRFEIEKQ
+298 DRFDIEKQ

-420 LTSETIKNGFLHT
+420 LTSETIKKDFLHT

-487 ERMPSAIIQ
+487 EKMPSALIQ

-509 KFNFLDDFKN
+509 KFTFLDDFKN
-519 ICEKEELLIKITH
+519 ICKKEELLIKITR
-532 EIDRIN
+532 EIDKIN

-576 KKFIHLK
+576 KKYIHLK

>member
-8 FDFLEYQLNN
+8 FDFLEYQLEN

-28 DGKWVSLSTPDFFEK
+28 EGKWESLSTIDFYEK
-43 VQIVSR
+43 VQIISR

-64 ISTQNRTEWCIV
+64 ISTQNRTEWCIA
-76 DNSILQIGGVT
+76 DNSIMQIGAVT

-94 SEKEFQYVLNHSES
+94 SINEFEYVLNHSES
-108 KICFVSDKDLFNK
+108 KICFVSDKDIFNK
-121 IHKIKDKTKLKKIYS
+121 INQIKEKTKLKKIYS
-136 FDEFQNCSNWNLL
+136 FEEFENCQNWNLL
-149 FENDNKSLQGKV
+149 FENDNKSIKG
-161 NVKKK
+161 
-166 EVIPDDLATIIYTSG
+166 EVISRMNNVCPDDLATIIYTSG
-181 TTGVPKGV
+181 TTGIPKGV
-189 MLTHRNIVSNIL
+189 MLTHKNIVSNIL
-201 SASKRLPPMENK
+201 SASKRLPTMENK

-246 LETISENLN
+246 LETISENLK
-255 EIKPFY
+255 EVRPFY

-275 IEGKAEEFKV
+275 IESKAEGFTGI
-285 VKKSLYKWSISIA
+285 KKGLYQWSISIA
-298 DRFEIEKQ
+298 DRFSIERQ
-306 NRIFYNIKLMI
+306 NGTFYNFKLKL
-317 ARFLVFSKWKN
+317 AKFLVFSKWKS
-328 ALGGKLELICSGS
+328 ALGGRLELICSGS

-353 AAGIKIMEGYGLT
+353 AAGIQIIEGYGLT
-366 ESSPVI
+366 ETSPVI
-372 SISEPIK
+372 SISESKK

-407 GPNVMKGYYKNSK
+407 GPNVMKGYFKDPK
-420 LTSETIKNGFLHT
+420 LTSKTIKNGFLHT
-433 GDIGKIDKDGFL
+433 GDIGEIDNEGFL

-459 GKYIAPQVIENK
+459 GKYIAPQVIENR

-487 ERMPSAIIQ
+487 EKMPSALIQ
-496 PDFEYIKKWLQKN
+496 PDFEYIKNWLPGN
-509 KFNFLDDFKN
+509 KTKILDDFKK
-519 ICEKEELLIKITH
+519 ICKNKELLIKIEE
-532 EIDRIN
+532 EIRKIN
-538 QEFGD
+538 NEFGD

-550 ELTPQIWSI
+550 ELTPEIWSI

-564 TPTMKLKRKSIL
+564 TPTMKLKRKYII

-583 EKIYS
+583 EKIYT

>member
-18 PLDKSINTKY
+18 PLNKSINTKY
-28 DGKWVSLSTPDFFEK
+28 DGKWVSLSTHDFFEK
-43 VQIVSR
+43 IQIVSR

-108 KICFVSDKDLFNK
+108 KICFVSDKDVFNK

-275 IEGKAEEFKV
+275 IEGKAEEFKG

-298 DRFEIEKQ
+298 DRFDIEKQ

-420 LTSETIKNGFLHT
+420 LTSETIKNDFLHT

-487 ERMPSAIIQ
+487 EKMPSALIQ

-509 KFNFLDDFKN
+509 KFNFLDDFKD
-519 ICEKEELLIKITH
+519 ICKKEELLIKITH
-532 EIDRIN
+532 EIDKIN

>member
-8 FDFLEYQLNN
+8 FEFLEYQLEN
-18 PLDKSINTKY
+18 PLGKSINTKY
-28 DGKWVSLSTPDFFEK
+28 NGEWESMSTNDFYEK
-43 VQIVSR
+43 VQILSR

-64 ISTQNRTEWCIV
+64 ISTQNRTEWCIA
-76 DNSILQIGGVT
+76 DNSVLQIGAVT

-94 SEKEFQYVLNHSES
+94 SKSEFQYVLNHSES
-108 KICFVSDKDLFNK
+108 KICFVSDKDIFDKVNQ
-121 IHKIKDKTKLKKIYS
+121 IKNKTKLEKIYS
-136 FDEFQNCSNWNLL
+136 FEEFENCKNWNLL
-149 FENDNKSLQGKV
+149 FENDNKSLKSELISRMN
-161 NVKKK
+161 NVL
-166 EVIPDDLATIIYTSG
+166 PDDLATIIYTSG
-181 TTGVPKGV
+181 TTGIPKGV

-201 SASKRLPPMENK
+201 SASKRLPSMENK

-246 LETISENLN
+246 LETISENLK
-255 EIKPFY
+255 EVKPFY

-275 IEGKAEEFKV
+275 IESKAEEFTGI
-285 VKKSLYKWSISIA
+285 KKSLYKWSISIA
-298 DRFEIEKQ
+298 DKFSIEKQ
-306 NRIFYNIKLMI
+306 NGIFYNFKLEI
-317 ARFLVFSKWKN
+317 AKFLVFSKWKS
-328 ALGGKLELICSGS
+328 ALGGSLELICSGS

-353 AAGIKIMEGYGLT
+353 AAGIQIIEGYGLT
-366 ESSPVI
+366 ETSPVI
-372 SISEPIK
+372 SISETKK

-407 GPNVMKGYYKNSK
+407 GPNVMKGYFKDSK
-420 LTSETIKNGFLHT
+420 LTSKTIKNGFLHT
-433 GDIGKIDKDGFL
+433 GDIGEIDDEGFL

-459 GKYIAPQVIENK
+459 GKYIAPQVIENR

-487 ERMPSAIIQ
+487 EKMPSALIQ
-496 PDFEYIKKWLQKN
+496 PDFEYIKSWFLKN
-509 KFNFLDDFKN
+509 KINILDDFEI
-519 ICEKEELLIKITH
+519 ICGNKELLIKINE
-532 EIDRIN
+532 EINNIN
-538 QEFGD
+538 KEFGD

-550 ELTPQIWSI
+550 ELTPQVWSI

-564 TPTMKLKRKSIL
+564 TPTMKLKRKSII
-576 KKFIHLK
+576 KEFIHLK
-583 EKIYS
+583 EKIYN

>member
-1 MKKPKRL
+1 VKKPKRL

-28 DGKWVSLSTPDFFEK
+28 NGKWESLSTHDFFEK

-64 ISTQNRTEWCIV
+64 ISTQNRAEWCIV

-108 KICFVSDKDLFNK
+108 KICFVSDKDVFDK
-121 IHKIKDKTKLKKIYS
+121 IHKIVDKTKLKEIYS
-136 FDEFQNCSNWNLL
+136 FEEFQNCSNWNLL
-149 FENDNKSLQGKV
+149 FENDNKSLQGEV
-161 NVKKK
+161 NIKKE

-201 SASKRLPPMENK
+201 SASKRLPSMENK

-275 IEGKAEEFKV
+275 IEGKAEEFKG

-298 DRFEIEKQ
+298 DRFDIKKQ

-384 GYVGKIIEGI
+384 GYVGKIIEGV

-420 LTSETIKNGFLHT
+420 LTSETIKNDFLHT

-487 ERMPSAIIQ
+487 EKMPSAIIQ
-496 PDFEYIKKWLQKN
+496 PDFEYIRKWLQKN

-519 ICEKEELLIKITH
+519 ICKKEELLIKITH
-532 EIDRIN
+532 EIDKIN
-538 QEFGD
+538 EEFGD

-550 ELTPQIWSI
+550 ELTPEIWSI